1 MNIKKQI
8 LEASRLLFNEKG
20 VMNTTLRD
28 VAKSMNKSYGNIT
41 YHFQTKEDVLF
52 SLLDEMNKELI
63 ALQEIKESENLLLYF
78 FNLPNSNYSISLEYL
93 FFILDHLELKRNY
106 PALFKKINVLNDNRK
121 GIWMKILL
129 QLKELKYFD
138 EKVTN
143 NDLQYI
149 MFLSYSLRVTYFQ
162 TIVLKSYNKSKY
174 TLIVTNLLKPY
185 LSKKGYL
192 IYENWL
198 ESLTVSK

>member
-93 FFILDHLELKRNY
+93 FFIFFYLEIKRNY
-106 PALFKKINVLNDNRK
+106 FLFFKKINVLNDNRK

-162 TIVLKSYNKSKY
+162 TIELKSYNKSKY

>member
-1 MNIKKQI
+1 
-8 LEASRLLFNEKG
+8 
-20 VMNTTLRD
+20 
-28 VAKSMNKSYGNIT
+28 
-41 YHFQTKEDVLF
+41 
-52 SLLDEMNKELI
+52 
-63 ALQEIKESENLLLYF
+63 
-78 FNLPNSNYSISLEYL
+78 
-93 FFILDHLELKRNY
+93 
-106 PALFKKINVLNDNRK
+106 
-121 GIWMKILL
+121 MKILL

-162 TIVLKSYNKSKY
+162 TIELKSYNKSKY

>member
-28 VAKSMNKSYGNIT
+28 VAKSMNKSYGHIT

-106 PALFKKINVLNDNRK
+106 AALFKKINGLNDNRK

-162 TIVLKSYNKSKY
+162 TIELKSYNKSKY

>member
-93 FFILDHLELKRNY
+93 F
-106 PALFKKINVLNDNRK
+106 
-121 GIWMKILL
+121 
-129 QLKELKYFD
+129 
-138 EKVTN
+138 
-143 NDLQYI
+143 
-149 MFLSYSLRVTYFQ
+149 LS
-162 TIVLKSYNKSKY
+162 
-174 TLIVTNLLKPY
+174 LI
-185 LSKKGYL
+185 
-192 IYENWL
+192 I
-198 ESLTVSK
+198 

>member
-106 PALFKKINVLNDNRK
+106 P
-121 GIWMKILL
+121 
-129 QLKELKYFD
+129 
-138 EKVTN
+138 VTN

-162 TIVLKSYNKSKY
+162 TIELKSYNKSKY

>member
-93 FFILDHLELKRNY
+93 FFILDHLELKINY

-162 TIVLKSYNKSKY
+162 TIELKSYNKSKY

>member
-63 ALQEIKESENLLLYF
+63 ALQEIKESENL
-78 FNLPNSNYSISLEYL
+78 
-93 FFILDHLELKRNY
+93 
-106 PALFKKINVLNDNRK
+106 
-121 GIWMKILL
+121 
-129 QLKELKYFD
+129 
-138 EKVTN
+138 
-143 NDLQYI
+143 
-149 MFLSYSLRVTYFQ
+149 
-162 TIVLKSYNKSKY
+162 
-174 TLIVTNLLKPY
+174 
-185 LSKKGYL
+185 
-192 IYENWL
+192 
-198 ESLTVSK
+198 